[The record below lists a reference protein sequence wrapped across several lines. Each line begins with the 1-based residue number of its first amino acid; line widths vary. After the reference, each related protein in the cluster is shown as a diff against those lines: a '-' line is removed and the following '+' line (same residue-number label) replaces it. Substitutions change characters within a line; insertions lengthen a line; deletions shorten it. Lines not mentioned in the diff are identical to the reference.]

1 MATHYRFIVYSF
13 NFHNQCTLLIS
24 LNIKTFD
31 SWQMFLFQSDRPTG
45 ALSFA
50 FILSILL
57 NRFLSIDAQ
66 HTLSLSYLILMINFT
81 RNVIEDSQK
90 TKKNWRFLRYLR
102 VFFVAFLSIF
112 SNKIF
117 SSKSTKKCSIEGKKC
132 IASQY
137 IMLYVRL

>member
-45 ALSFA
+45 ALSFV

-66 HTLSLSYLILMINFT
+66 HTLSLSLISFLWLILPGMSLKIH
-81 RNVIEDSQK
+81 RRQKKIEGFYD
-90 TKKNWRFLRYLR
+90 
-102 VFFVAFLSIF
+102 ICG
-112 SNKIF
+112 F
-117 SSKSTKKCSIEGKKC
+117 SSLHSYRFFRIKYFLQNPQKNVPSREKN
-132 IASQY
+132 
-137 IMLYVRL
+137 V